1 MKKKGLMWI
10 RTPNSVTK
18 VQDGTHRTNKTT
30 LEEGD
35 LLTRQD
41 KATLVIVVPSIQKQK
56 CNPSL
61 STVVNCAAPTGH
73 MLFYLFIY
81 IGKSYYLN

>member
-35 LLTRQD
+35 LLKRQD
-41 KATLVIVVPSIQKQK
+41 KATLAIKHEKKRDS
-56 CNPSL
+56 C
-61 STVVNCAAPTGH
+61 
-73 MLFYLFIY
+73 
-81 IGKSYYLN
+81 

>member
-1 MKKKGLMWI
+1 MWI

-18 VQDGTHRTNKTT
+18 VQDGTHRTNKIT

-41 KATLVIVVPSIQKQK
+41 KATLAIKHEKKGTHVDS
-56 CNPSL
+56 NP
-61 STVVNCAAPTGH
+61 
-73 MLFYLFIY
+73 
-81 IGKSYYLN
+81 

>member
-1 MKKKGLMWI
+1 MKKKGLMWL

-41 KATLVIVVPSIQKQK
+41 KATLAIKHEKKRDSCGFEPLIQ
-56 CNPSL
+56 
-61 STVVNCAAPTGH
+61 
-73 MLFYLFIY
+73 
-81 IGKSYYLN
+81 